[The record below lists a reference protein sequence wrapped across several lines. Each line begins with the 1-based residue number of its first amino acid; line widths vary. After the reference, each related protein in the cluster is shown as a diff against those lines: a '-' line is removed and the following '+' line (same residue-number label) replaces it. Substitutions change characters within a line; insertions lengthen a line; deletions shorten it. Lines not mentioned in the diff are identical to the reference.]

1 MYVQAVV
8 ANTINALAT
17 TFAPGYTP
25 PVTQQQADAGL
36 VDEGPAQ
43 TEAAGPGRTKDA
55 GPAQAEAGAARTED
69 AGPDPAEVAGPSPA
83 EAAGPSPA
91 EGLPEVVSA
100 WRALAARHAAVS
112 AALERELGERHGL
125 GVTEFEVLERLAEDQ
140 EHQFR
145 AQELAEAVHLS
156 QSALSRLIGRLEQH
170 GLVER
175 SLCDLDRRGIYVCL
189 TEAGR
194 RRHAEALPTQR
205 AVLAAALTGA

>member
-1 MYVQAVV
+1 M
-8 ANTINALAT
+8 
-17 TFAPGYTP
+17 
-25 PVTQQQADAGL
+25 
-36 VDEGPAQ
+36 
-43 TEAAGPGRTKDA
+43 R
-55 GPAQAEAGAARTED
+55 ARLRRKRR
-69 AGPDPAEVAGPSPA
+69 ARLRPRMRARLRRKRRARLRPRMR
-83 EAAGPSPA
+83 
-91 EGLPEVVSA
+91 A

-125 GVTEFEVLERLAEDQ
+125 GVTEFEVLECLAEDE

-170 GLVER
+170 GLVQR

-205 AVLAAALTGA
+205 AVLAATLTGPEAR

>member
-1 MYVQAVV
+1 MHAQAVV
-8 ANTINALAT
+8 ASTINALAT

-25 PVTQQQADAGL
+25 HVTQQQAGADL
-36 VDEGPAQ
+36 IDEGPA
-43 TEAAGPGRTKDA
+43 
-55 GPAQAEAGAARTED
+55 
-69 AGPDPAEVAGPSPA
+69 PA
-83 EAAGPSPA
+83 EAAGPARTGDAGPAPAGDASPAPAGDASPAPA
-91 EGLPEVVSA
+91 EGLPEIVSA

-140 EHQFR
+140 EHKFR
-145 AQELAEAVHLS
+145 AQELAEDVHLS

-205 AVLAAALTGA
+205 AVLAATLAAPGAR

>member
-1 MYVQAVV
+1 M
-8 ANTINALAT
+8 I
-17 TFAPGYTP
+17 
-25 PVTQQQADAGL
+25 QQQGGAGLADAG
-36 VDEGPAQ
+36 PA
-43 TEAAGPGRTKDA
+43 RTGDA
-55 GPAQAEAGAARTED
+55 GPAQAD
-69 AGPDPAEVAGPSPA
+69 AAGPSPA
-83 EAAGPSPA
+83 HAAGPSPA
-91 EGLPEVVSA
+91 EGMPWIVSA

-125 GVTEFEVLERLAEDQ
+125 GVTEFEVLERLAEDEQ
-140 EHQFR
+140 HQFR

-205 AVLAAALTGA
+205 AVLAATLTGA